1 MTRTILATLIVA
13 LGVSACDSENPQDD
27 PPLAE
32 GILAEC
38 SVMTNPAQYP
48 RRLLTEYRQIWEM
61 RGEELDSM
69 GWVEGDPIEI
79 VIRYPTIEEQENYET
94 VFGGGRFT
102 IIAVELH
109 NARNE
114 SAESLVVPRISRGE
128 TRDEILLNLA
138 YYIDAGTGAA
148 IYNAP
153 GGPFDHE
160 RQFPPQI
167 MQDVLGRYGEVL
179 QSMEGPFL
187 GECRTR

>member
-1 MTRTILATLIVA
+1 MAMTRTILATLIVA

-128 TRDEILLNLA
+128 TRDEILINFG

-179 QSMEGPFL
+179 QSM
-187 GECRTR
+187 